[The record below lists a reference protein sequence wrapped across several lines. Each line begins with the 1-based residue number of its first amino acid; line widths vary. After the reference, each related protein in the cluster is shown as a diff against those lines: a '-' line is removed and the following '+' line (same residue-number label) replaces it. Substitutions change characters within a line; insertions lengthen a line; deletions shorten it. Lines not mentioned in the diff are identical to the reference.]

1 MYRCHYVRFRVV
13 PWSHTTDTEVSD
25 ATDIRKQ
32 LAEKFGMTQDEIEIL
47 EVISPEERLQ
57 RLLTDHFPPAVQ
69 GWLSSYAYEQ
79 GHAYGEDEIDGIL
92 FDMAHGLA
100 DAMKAPG
107 TLEWFASR
115 LK

>member
-1 MYRCHYVRFRVV
+1 MYHSHLVRFRVI
-13 PWSHTTDTEVSD
+13 PWSHITDAELSD

-47 EVISPEERLQ
+47 EVLSPEERLQ
-57 RLLTDHFPPAVQ
+57 RLLTDHFPPAIQ
-69 GWLSSYAYEQ
+69 SWLSSYAYEQ
-79 GHAYGEDEIDGIL
+79 GHAYGEDETDGVL
-92 FDMAHGLA
+92 FSMAHGLA

>member
-1 MYRCHYVRFRVV
+1 MYHSHLVRFRVV
-13 PWSHTTDTEVSD
+13 PWSHTTDAELSD

-47 EVISPEERLQ
+47 EVVSPEERLN
-57 RLLTDHFPPAVQ
+57 RLVSDNLPPSIA
-69 GWLSSYAYEQ
+69 GWLSCYAYEQ
-79 GHAYGEDEIDGIL
+79 GHAYGEDEVNGIL
-92 FDMAHGLA
+92 FDMSHGLI
-100 DAMKAPG
+100 DALKKPG